1 VASEVDVLGF
11 VNDAHAAAPQLL
23 EYPVVRDRSAD
34 HRWAIGLQMVGRAH
48 IEVNVIAGPSCAV
61 DCLIDTDGI
70 FSDIVVKGATDLI
83 EANYSTWPAS
93 NEIA

>member
-1 VASEVDVLGF
+1 
-11 VNDAHAAAPQLL
+11 
-23 EYPVVRDRSAD
+23 
-34 HRWAIGLQMVGRAH
+34 MVGRAH

-83 EANYSTWPAS
+83 EAKLLGLARFKIKSQDARHPDALWPNDRS
-93 NEIA
+93 LRY